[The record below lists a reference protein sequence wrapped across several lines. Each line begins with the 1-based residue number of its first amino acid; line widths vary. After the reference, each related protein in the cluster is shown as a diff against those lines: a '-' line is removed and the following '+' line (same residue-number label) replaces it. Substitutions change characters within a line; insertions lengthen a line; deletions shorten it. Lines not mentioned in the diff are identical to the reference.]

1 MYMPVRRKTVEF
13 TSREPEIISNALM
26 ALIENT
32 DVALANVYDGSLI
45 VSLYE
50 ARDEYEKLNKKV
62 CLML

>member
-1 MYMPVRRKTVEF
+1 MEF
-13 TSREPEIISNALM
+13 TSRELEIIANALM
-26 ALIENT
+26 ALIKNT
-32 DVALANVYDGSLI
+32 DVALANVYDGRLI

>member
-1 MYMPVRRKTVEF
+1 MPVRRTTVEF
-13 TSREPEIISNALM
+13 TNRELEIISNALM

-32 DVALANVYDGSLI
+32 DVALANVYDGSII

>member
-1 MYMPVRRKTVEF
+1 MLACTF
-13 TSREPEIISNALM
+13 GDCREGQQPRCSATGL
-26 ALIENT
+26 LTENT
-32 DVALANVYDGSLI
+32 DVALANVYDGRLI